1 MGSHENTGNQ
11 SVDRKKIL
19 QREWKQTKKKKH
31 IPLDTLLNPSKLD
44 LAFLPGKNK

>member
-19 QREWKQTKKKKH
+19 QREWKHKEKKTYSFRYSTKS
-31 IPLDTLLNPSKLD
+31 I
-44 LAFLPGKNK
+44 